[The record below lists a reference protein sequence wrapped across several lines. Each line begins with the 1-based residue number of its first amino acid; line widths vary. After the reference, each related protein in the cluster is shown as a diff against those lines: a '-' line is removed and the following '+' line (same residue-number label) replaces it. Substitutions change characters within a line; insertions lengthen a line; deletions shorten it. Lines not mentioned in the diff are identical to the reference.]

1 MDNELE
7 IPVISYEN
15 IRECA
20 DIFLRQYHPTRNIP
34 IPIEEIVEF
43 QLGINIVPL
52 PGLHQV
58 LEVDGFTSSDM
69 KSIFVDEF
77 VYNSR
82 PGRYRFTLAHEVGHV
97 ILHKNVYKKAAFGNI
112 QEWKDFINSI
122 PDQSHRWL
130 EYHAYAFGGLI
141 LVPREHLHRLTDEYV
156 RRIREEGL
164 SLKEAWDFCWQ
175 RIAAQLAKD
184 FEVSTQ
190 VIERRLEKEKVKEQ
204 YRQKQ

>member
-7 IPVISYEN
+7 IPILSYEN
-15 IRECA
+15 IRERA
-20 DIFLRQYHPTRNIP
+20 DDFLRQYHPTRDIP
-34 IPIEEIVEF
+34 VPIEEIVEF

-52 PGLHQV
+52 PGMHQV

-97 ILHKNVYKKAAFGNI
+97 VLHKNVYKQAAFGSI

-122 PDQSHRWL
+122 PAQSHRWL
-130 EYHAYAFGGLI
+130 EYHAYAFGGLV
-141 LVPREHLHRLTDEYV
+141 LVPSEHLQRLADKYIK
-156 RRIREEGL
+156 RIRKEGVSLEENWG
-164 SLKEAWDFCWQ
+164 FCWEY
-175 RIAAQLAKD
+175 IAAQLAKD

-190 VIERRLEKEKVKEQ
+190 VIERRLEKEMVKEQ
-204 YRQKQ
+204 YR